1 MAARALPRQVIA
13 MLLRLDPPIPLQT
26 PFGEAVAHIYSDGGL
41 ESECFWVCFCRN
53 GAIMEFANSEVRACR
68 NLTVGRDSPDRPAT
82 HRLLGAQKKP
92 RGKRKNSGMPR
103 AVIRTNGA
111 AVHNGARHHNGVR
124 HS

>member
-1 MAARALPRQVIA
+1 MAARALPWQVIA

-68 NLTVGRDSPDRPAT
+68 NLTVGRNSPDRPAVS
-82 HRLLGAQKKP
+82 HVLGTQKKP
-92 RGKRKNSGMPR
+92 RRKRRKSGMPR
-103 AVIRTNGA
+103 ATIRTNGA